1 MLHYNILVKGR
12 VQGVNYRATV
22 QAKAHEFN
30 LTGFVRNLNNGNV
43 YIEAEGD
50 QDDLSKFIDWCYT
63 GSPRSKVTEISSV
76 EADLKNF
83 QTFEVRK

>member
-43 YIEAEGD
+43 YIEAEGE
-50 QDDLSKFIDWCYT
+50 QDNLSRFIDWCYI
-63 GSPRSKVTEISSV
+63 GSPLSKVTEVASV
-76 EADLKNF
+76 EADLQNF
-83 QTFEVRK
+83 RTFEVRK

>member
-50 QDDLSKFIDWCYT
+50 QDDLSKFIDWCYI
-63 GSPRSKVTEISSV
+63 GSPRSKVTEVSSV

>member
-1 MLHYNILVKGR
+1 MHHYNILVKGR

-43 YIEAEGD
+43 YIEAEGE
-50 QDDLSKFIDWCYT
+50 QDGLSSFIDWCYI
-63 GSPRSKVTEISSV
+63 GSPLSKVTEVASV
-76 EADLKNF
+76 EAELQNF
-83 QTFEVRK
+83 RTFEVRK

>member
-1 MLHYNILVKGR
+1 MLHYNIMVKGR

-43 YIEAEGD
+43 YIEAEGE
-50 QDDLSKFIDWCYT
+50 QENLSKFIDWCYI
-63 GSPRSKVTEISSV
+63 GSPRSKVTEVNSV
-76 EADLKNF
+76 EAEVKNF
-83 QTFEVRK
+83 RTFEVRK

>member
-1 MLHYNILVKGR
+1 MFHYNILVKGR

-43 YIEAEGD
+43 YIEAEGE
-50 QDDLSKFIDWCYT
+50 QENLSKFIDWCYI
-63 GSPRSKVTEISSV
+63 GSPRSKVTEVSSA
-76 EADLKNF
+76 EAEVQNF
-83 QTFEVRK
+83 RTFEVRK